1 MNSENRERIEMMN
14 DYLILSNGI
23 KMPIVGF
30 GTWQLKAGEE
40 TVLAVQ
46 AAIKAGYRHIDTAMI
61 YGNEISVGQAIR
73 ESGIKRQEI
82 FLTTKLWNDDQG
94 YESTLKAFEKS
105 LERLQMSYVD
115 LYLIHWPSVHQFPD
129 YIQKNRD
136 TWRAME
142 ELYSAGKIKA
152 IGVSNFMPEHFEA
165 LLETAKIVPMVNQI
179 LVNPGNQNREAVDY
193 CQKKKVIVQAY
204 TPLMKGEIFK
214 MPLLQELSL
223 QYQKSIPQIVLRW
236 LLQKGIVSLTKSAT
250 LERIQANIDIF
261 NFVLEDDDIKRI
273 DGLDQ
278 SK

>member
-1 MNSENRERIEMMN
+1 MMN